1 MTQPPQ
7 DPNQQNPEQQ
17 PGDPGTVGQGYPSA
31 PPPPPPPPGQGYP
44 SAPPPP
50 SGQSGPGWGQ
60 PAYVD
65 PSQPV
70 TGGYHTYGAPTPY
83 AEWVKRVGAYV
94 VDVAV
99 LIPGYVVM
107 LVGAPM
113 MGSDNGAL
121 AAIGLVVYLL
131 GIAAVLGLTI
141 WNLILRQGRT
151 GWSVGKQVLGI
162 RLIAEKTGEPLG
174 PGLTFVRMLCHV
186 LDQLPCYLG
195 FLWPLWDAKK
205 QTFADKI
212 MSSVVIEQPKPRS

>member
-7 DPNQQNPEQQ
+7 DPNQPGQNPE
-17 PGDPGTVGQGYPSA
+17 PPPGQGYPSA
-31 PPPPPPPPGQGYP
+31 PPPPPGQGYP

-50 SGQSGPGWGQ
+50 PGQGEGGWGQ
-60 PAYVD
+60 PAYGA
-65 PSQPV
+65 PGQPAP
-70 TGGYHTYGAPTPY
+70 GGYHTHGTPTPY
-83 AEWVKRVGAYV
+83 AEWIKRVGSYL

-99 LIPGYVVM
+99 MIPGYLVM
-107 LVGAPM
+107 LIGAPM

-121 AAIGLVVYLL
+121 AAIGIVVYLAGALAVL
-131 GIAAVLGLTI
+131 GIAI
-141 WNLILRQGRT
+141 WNIVLRQGRT

-174 PGLTFVRMLCHV
+174 PGLTFVRALCHI

-212 MSSVVIEQPKPRS
+212 MGTVVIEQPKPQT